1 MSYSLSRQQI
11 AWRVAQDITEGSY
24 VNLSSGMP
32 LMVADYVPAG
42 REVIFH
48 SENGLLGVG
57 PRQDRQ
63 PFDLN
68 LINAGNIPVTLL
80 PGGAFFHHC
89 DSFVL
94 ARGGHLDISVL
105 GAYQVAENGDLA
117 NWDLPQG
124 RKAPA
129 VGGAMDLAVGAKK
142 LFVMMEY
149 FAKDGAC
156 KIVPQCTLPLTGQR
170 CVTTIY
176 TDIAVLDV
184 VGGKV
189 VLRELIEGITLH
201 TLQAE
206 TPVELLVSP
215 HLCLLQAPQLQV
227 T

>member
-1 MSYSLSRQQI
+1 MNALNRQQI
-11 AWRVAQDITEGSY
+11 AWRVAQDIPDGAC
-24 VNLSSGMP
+24 VNLGSGMP
-32 LMVADYVPAG
+32 ILVSDHVPAD

-57 PRQDRQ
+57 PRQTQDPLDR
-63 PFDLN
+63 N
-68 LINAGNIPVTLL
+68 LINAGNIPVTLR
-80 PGGAFFHHC
+80 PGGAFFHHA
-89 DSFVL
+89 DSFVMV
-94 ARGGHLDISVL
+94 RGGHIDISVL

-129 VGGAMDLAVGAKK
+129 VGGAMDLAAGAKK

-176 TDIAVLDV
+176 TDIAVLDIIA
-184 VGGKV
+184 GKV
-189 VLRELIEGITLH
+189 VLREIADGLTLQ

-206 TPVELLVSP
+206 TPVELQISP
-215 HLCLLQAPQLQV
+215 RLSLLQAPALDAR
-227 T
+227 